1 MAQRARRIAI
11 ASITALALGCG
22 EKISVPEQVPIA
34 QVPTKVLD
42 VAKKQLPGYDFD
54 RAWKTTADGEN
65 AYEIRGQNDQGKVRD
80 VKVTVSGKVVE
91 ID

>member
-1 MAQRARRIAI
+1 MPQRARRIAI
-11 ASITALALGCG
+11 GSVIALALGCS
-22 EKISVPEQVPIA
+22 EKIPVPEQVPIA
-34 QVPTKVLD
+34 QVPPPVLD

-54 RAWKTTADGEN
+54 RAWKTKADGED
-65 AYEIRGQNDQGKVRD
+65 AYEVRGQNDQGKVRD